1 MAAQDSLAAA
11 SRGQVKFLWRPPWL
25 WVRSFAP
32 SAKRRSPIA
41 IARSTARFAK
51 GRPTSGCAQ
60 MDCIIVPIA
69 GRPATSRSQI
79 PVATETKRIRLQ
91 IDPDPRLAA
100 AAGGAARYLGDA
112 AGLENPGLSQ
122 LQAATVAA
130 CKEAFRQIHAIQQH
144 LDVTLTR
151 FADRIEVALCHE
163 GGDAASRQA
172 PEGIDSIQFEKQ
184 GNCAVTRLTKYLTP
198 SVPRA

>member
-1 MAAQDSLAAA
+1 L
-11 SRGQVKFLWRPPWL
+11 
-25 WVRSFAP
+25 
-32 SAKRRSPIA
+32 
-41 IARSTARFAK
+41 
-51 GRPTSGCAQ
+51 
-60 MDCIIVPIA
+60 
-69 GRPATSRSQI
+69 RSQI
-79 PVATETKRIRLQ
+79 LVGTETKCIRLQ

-130 CKEAFRQIHAIQQH
+130 CNEAFRQIHAIQRH

-151 FADRIEVALCHE
+151 FADRIEVAVCHE
-163 GGDAASRQA
+163 GGDATSQQA
-172 PEGIDSIQFEKQ
+172 PEGIDRVQFERQ

>member
-1 MAAQDSLAAA
+1 MTTHGNLAGASL
-11 SRGQVKFLWRPPWL
+11 GQVKFLWRLPWL
-25 WVRSFAP
+25 SVRSSVP
-32 SAKRRSPIA
+32 NAKRRSPTA
-41 IARSTARFAK
+41 SARSTARFA
-51 GRPTSGCAQ
+51 RDSTTSGCAP

-79 PVATETKRIRLQ
+79 PVAIEIKRIYLHV
-91 IDPDPRLAA
+91 DPDPRLAA

-130 CKEAFRQIHAIQQH
+130 CNEAFRQFHAIQQH

-163 GGDAASRQA
+163 GGNAMSQQA
-172 PEGIDSIQFEKQ
+172 PEGIDSIQFEKR
-184 GNCAVTRLTKYLTP
+184 GNCAVIRLTKYLTR
-198 SVPRA
+198 SVPRT

>member
-1 MAAQDSLAAA
+1 M
-11 SRGQVKFLWRPPWL
+11 VC
-25 WVRSFAP
+25 
-32 SAKRRSPIA
+32 
-41 IARSTARFAK
+41 T
-51 GRPTSGCAQ
+51 
-60 MDCIIVPIA
+60 IVPIA
-69 GRPATSRSQI
+69 GRPATLRSQML
-79 PVATETKRIRLQ
+79 VGTETKRIQLR

-100 AAGGAARYLGDA
+100 AAGAAARYLGDA

-130 CKEAFRQIHAIQQH
+130 CNEAFRQIHAIQRH

-163 GGDAASRQA
+163 GGDAASQQA
-172 PEGIDSIQFEKQ
+172 PEGIDRVQFERQ
-184 GNCAVTRLTKYLTP
+184 GNCVVTRLTKYLTP